1 MKPGLVKI
9 PKSSE
14 LSGFCGDGFSIL
26 CPVRGPLFV
35 FFFFL
40 LNYRKVLKLVKKK
53 DLDNT

>member
-26 CPVRGPLFV
+26 CPVRGPLF
-35 FFFFL
+35 FFFL